1 MDGWLSRHVST
12 CVLGHI
18 SLAHFTRSGSLR
30 VPDPSS
36 ESTGFRHSKDT
47 EDLRNWWGWGKK
59 EGGARLTETLKGQG
73 PVGGVSS
80 N

>member
-1 MDGWLSRHVST
+1 MDGWLSRHVPT

-30 VPDPSS
+30 VHDPSS
-36 ESTGFRHSKDT
+36 VSIGFQHSKDT

-59 EGGARLTETLKGQG
+59 GGRCKTC
-73 PVGGVSS
+73 
-80 N
+80 